1 MLNSAAWMGKILKHL
16 DLKIKNNLPAV
27 ASVINSFSEFTNQCD
42 IPMALAMQVNLVFDE
57 LLNNIISY
65 AYPDHDI
72 REIEIHVEYSNERL
86 LISIKDDGLPFNP
99 FEQAEVDTTQSV
111 EEREIG
117 GLGIHLVKNVMDEVT
132 YARSDDTNIVT
143 LVREIES

>member
-1 MLNSAAWMGKILKHL
+1 MGKILKHL